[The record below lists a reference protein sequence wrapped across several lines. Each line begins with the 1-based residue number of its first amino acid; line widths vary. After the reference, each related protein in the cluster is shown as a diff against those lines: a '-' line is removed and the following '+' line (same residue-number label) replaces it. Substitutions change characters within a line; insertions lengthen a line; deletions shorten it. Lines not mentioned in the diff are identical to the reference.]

1 MSLSNAGS
9 TYEKIYAVVRRIPLG
24 KVATYGQVAGLA
36 GLSGKAR
43 LVGYALYKVEIA
55 GDIPWQ
61 RVVNAQGAV
70 SYSTARN
77 GADYLQ
83 RNLLEQEGIE
93 FNAQGKI
100 NLKVDRWP
108 EFLADE

>member
-1 MSLSNAGS
+1 MTAVSA
-9 TYEKIYAVVRRIPLG
+9 YEKIYAVVRRIPVG

-61 RVVNAQGAV
+61 RVVNAQGQV

-83 RNLLEQEGIE
+83 KNLLEQEGIK

-100 NLKVDRWP
+100 DLKVDRWP

>member
-1 MSLSNAGS
+1 MSVS
-9 TYEKIYAVVRRIPLG
+9 TYERIYAVVRRIPAG

-43 LVGYALYKVEIA
+43 LVGYALYKVQIED
-55 GDIPWQ
+55 DIPWQ
-61 RVVNAQGAV
+61 RVVNVKGEVSYAV
-70 SYSTARN
+70 SRN

-83 RNLLEQEGIE
+83 RNLLEQEGIK

-100 NLKVDRWP
+100 DLKTDRWP
-108 EFLADE
+108 EFLADQ

>member
-1 MSLSNAGS
+1 MSAVS
-9 TYEKIYAVVRRIPLG
+9 TYAKIYAVVRRIPVS
-24 KVATYGQVAGLA
+24 KVATYGQVADLA
-36 GLSGKAR
+36 GLAR

-55 GDIPWQ
+55 GNIPWQ
-61 RVVNAQGAV
+61 RVVNAQGQV

-77 GADYLQ
+77 GADHLQ
-83 RNLLEQEGIE
+83 KNLLEQEGIK

-100 NLKVDRWP
+100 DLKVDRWP